1 MKTIKIEKEYH
12 DKVKSLAD
20 ASGQTMIETLSS
32 VVGAGLGELE
42 GLGKAINK
50 NQALEGSDTSLEE
63 EEEEE
68 EGSGNNWIWVVG
80 AVVGLMALSR
90 ILRPQPR

>member
-50 NQALEGSDTSLEE
+50 NQALEGSDTGL